1 MADRS
6 SGHLASISCLAAIA
20 RNAKRVIRRCR
31 ASSLMASSKP
41 WSMKMFTR
49 REEPRSSSKGSSIRL
64 VPSRLWASFK
74 SALMASIE
82 RGGGIDSPSS
92 PTLGRPRSRH
102 GFSHFA
108 MYKRGE
114 GGIRTLDAFPHT
126 HFPGVLLRPLGHL
139 SGFALVGRAAIR
151 SSLIPAHAL
160 AATVAP
166 FRAWRGSQPDVAGGP
181 DWTAIDPAI
190 RAAQSSGS
198 RRAKT
203 GGIVP

>member
-1 MADRS
+1 MVVGESPLAAVDFNERCLARLEPS
-6 SGHLASISCLAAIA
+6 FNEFHERRVEFNANPPATEPLGGEQRCAGASIGIEHDIIRSARD
-20 RNAKRVIRRCR
+20 RNAPPGERQGRQGKFRGDR
-31 ASSLMASSKP
+31 
-41 WSMKMFTR
+41 
-49 REEPRSSSKGSSIRL
+49 GSVRT
-64 VPSRLWASFK
+64 K
-74 SALMASIE
+74 SARA
-82 RGGGIDSPSS
+82 
-92 PTLGRPRSRH
+92 
-102 GFSHFA
+102 
-108 MYKRGE
+108 RGE

-139 SGFALVGRAAIR
+139 SGFALSGRAAIR

-198 RRAKT
+198 RWAKT
-203 GGIVP
+203 GRPTSVAA